1 MSRLGLHALPAAA
14 AGVALA
20 LAATSLTAVLGGSR
34 WWGFVVLSTATVVL
48 TGVLLRWVRAP
59 SLGVV
64 AGQLAAL
71 LGLVTAMFTSSGVLG
86 VLPGPA
92 AAAQLRGLL
101 EGAGQQIRVGLP
113 PVPESTELI
122 CLVVLVLGV
131 LAIVVDTLTVS
142 ATAPACSGLVLLA
155 VVTVPAVASNQLL
168 PWWTFVLGATGFA
181 LLLAVDSLCRQLAW
195 GAPVGTGRHLGA
207 APAAVAVTG
216 GAVLVALL
224 VGATVTVV
232 GTGRVGGPHTG
243 APARGIGLSPFTAL
257 RGQLDSGEVVSL
269 FRITG
274 LQQQTYLRALTLSR
288 FTPKVG
294 WQQEPPEPVVPAGS
308 ERSERLPLPA
318 GVSTPTPGLTIQAR
332 IEPIN
337 YVDNWLPT
345 FGYPLALD
353 GVGPEWNYDPDALTI
368 FSNRRQRA
376 GAYTEFGLLPQPDL
390 QQLRAAGP
398 AGSPS
403 FHHADP
409 RLLDTGG
416 VDPRVAQLAA
426 RVTAG
431 SRTAF
436 DSVVT
441 LNQWFTQPGNF
452 RYDVTTA
459 PGNGADAL
467 VDFLFTGRRGYCEQ
481 FASAMAI
488 MLRTLQVPAR
498 VAIGFAPG
506 TAAGN
511 TRLITTKDAH
521 AWVEAWFPGTGWLPF
536 DPTPRADLRSVTPGY
551 QAAQGNHDQPGSKPV
566 PAVVPPASS
575 LAAPPAAPP
584 AVPVEL
590 PEEAPASSA
599 ATRIGLTVAGL
610 LVLAAL
616 VVFTPLAVREVRRWW
631 RWQRVRAGGM
641 RAIAAAWEEVL
652 AESADR
658 GVVAGVGETVR
669 ASAERLMREHRLD
682 EAGQRGLRALVD
694 AAERSWYASTPRP
707 GTSVRHSLSQRAGG
721 EVETALRAV
730 CESLQRCAPLSRAD
744 RLRPRS
750 VLSRQPVRR

>member
-1 MSRLGLHALPAAA
+1 MSRLSLHALPSAA
-14 AGVALA
+14 AGLALT
-20 LAATSLTAVLGGSR
+20 LAATSLTGVLGGSR
-34 WWGFVVLSTATVVL
+34 WWGFVMLSTITVVL

-59 SLGVV
+59 ALGVA

-71 LGLVTAMFTSSGVLG
+71 VGLVTAVFTSSGVLG

-101 EGAGQQIRVGLP
+101 EGAAQQIRVGLP

-122 CLVVLVLGV
+122 CLVGLVLGAV
-131 LAIVVDTLTVS
+131 AIVVDALAVS
-142 ATAPACSGLVLLA
+142 FAAPACSGLVLLA
-155 VVTVPAVASNQLL
+155 VVTVPVVASNQML
-168 PWWTFVLGATGFA
+168 PWWTFTLGASGFA
-181 LLLAVDSLCRQLAW
+181 LLLAVDSRCRQLAW
-195 GAPVGTGRHLGA
+195 GKPVGIGRHLGA

-216 GAVLVALL
+216 GAVLAALL
-224 VGATVTVV
+224 LGATVTVV
-232 GTGRVGGPHTG
+232 GTGRAGGPHTG

-257 RGQLDSGEVVSL
+257 RGQLDSAEVVSL

-294 WQQEPPEPVVPAGS
+294 WQQQPPEPVVPAGS

-318 GVSTPTPGLTIQAR
+318 GVSTPPHGLAFQAR

-368 FSNRRQRA
+368 FSDRRQRA
-376 GAYTEFGLLPQPDL
+376 AAYTEFGVLPQPDP

-398 AGSPS
+398 PGSPP
-403 FHHADP
+403 FHPTDP
-409 RLLDTGG
+409 RFLDTGG

-431 SRTAF
+431 AHTTF
-436 DSVVT
+436 DAVVT

-452 RYDVTTA
+452 RYDVATA
-459 PGNGADAL
+459 PGNGTDAL

-506 TAAGN
+506 TPAGN

-521 AWVEAWFPGTGWLPF
+521 AWVEVWFPGAGWLPF
-536 DPTPRADLRSVTPGY
+536 DPTPRADIRAVTPGY
-551 QAAQGNHDQPGSKPV
+551 QAAQGNRDQPGNKPAPGV
-566 PAVVPPASS
+566 LPPASTP
-575 LAAPPAAPP
+575 AAPPGAPPAAP
-584 AVPVEL
+584 VE
-590 PEEAPASSA
+590 PTEAAPGSSA

-616 VVFTPLAVREVRRWW
+616 GFLTPLAVREGRRWW
-631 RWQRVRAGGM
+631 RWQRVRAGGV
-641 RAIAAAWEEVL
+641 RAISAAWEEILVQ
-652 AESADR
+652 SADR
-658 GVVAGVGETVR
+658 GVMPSVGETVR
-669 ASAERLMREHRLD
+669 ATAERIMREHGLD

-694 AAERSWYASTPRP
+694 AAERAWYASTPPP
-707 GTSVRHSLSQRAGG
+707 GTPLSPRGG
-721 EVETALRAV
+721 GDVETALRAV
-730 CESLQRCAPLSRAD
+730 CESLDRCAPLSRAA

-750 VLSRQPVRR
+750 VLSRQPLQR